1 MKFLTTLS
9 LSAALALASL
19 PALAETF
26 VRGIVEEVNADTGR
40 LTLNHEALVDLD
52 MDAMTM
58 IFRLAEP
65 EMIDGLEVGD
75 EIEFVADRVN
85 GRLTVVALRDPS

>member
-19 PALAETF
+19 PALAETY
-26 VRGIVEEVNADTGR
+26 VRGIVEEVNAETGR
-40 LTLNHEALVDLD
+40 LTINHEPLVDLD
-52 MDAMTM
+52 MEAMTM

-65 EMIDGLEVGD
+65 EMIEGLEVGD
-75 EIEFVADRVN
+75 TIEFVADRVN

>member
-9 LSAALALASL
+9 LSAALALTSL
-19 PALAETF
+19 PALAETY
-26 VRGIVEEVNADTGR
+26 VRGIVEEVNSETGR
-40 LTLNHEALVDLD
+40 LTLNREALVDLD
-52 MDAMTM
+52 MEAMTM

-65 EMIDGLEVGD
+65 EMIGGLEVGD
-75 EIEFVADRVN
+75 AIGFVADRVN

>member
-1 MKFLTTLS
+1 
-9 LSAALALASL
+9 
-19 PALAETF
+19 
-26 VRGIVEEVNADTGR
+26 VNSETGR

-52 MDAMTM
+52 MEAMTM

-65 EMIDGLEVGD
+65 EMIEGLEVGD
-75 EIEFVADRVN
+75 AIEFVADRVN